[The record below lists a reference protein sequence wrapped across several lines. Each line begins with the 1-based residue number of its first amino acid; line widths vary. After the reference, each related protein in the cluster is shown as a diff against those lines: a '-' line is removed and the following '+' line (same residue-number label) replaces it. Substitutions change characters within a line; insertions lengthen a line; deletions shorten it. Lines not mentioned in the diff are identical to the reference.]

1 MERGLVR
8 MKITITGEHEGK
20 SVKIA
25 TWEYFPEVVKGQPIV
40 VEEEIMNAI
49 RTQMAYYIKEMV
61 K

>member
-1 MERGLVR
+1 

-20 SVKIA
+20 SVTIA
-25 TWEYFPEVVKGQPIV
+25 TWEYSPEVVKGEPIV
-40 VEEEIMNAI
+40 VEEKIMDAI